1 MSVEGVILILAV
13 ACLSVAIF
21 FCLVRAVLGPRMT
34 DRLVAVNIISIKAVV
49 LILLIGRYL
58 RDDHFMDIA
67 LVYTLLSF
75 LAVIC
80 IAENM
85 LARTVRR
92 GEGKETAD
100 GTV

>member
-1 MSVEGVILILAV
+1 MSVERIVLILAI

-21 FCLVRAVLGPRMT
+21 FCLLRAVLGPRMT

-58 RDDHFMDIA
+58 RDSHFMDIA

-75 LAVIC
+75 LVVIC

-85 LARTVRR
+85 LMRARRR
-92 GEGKETAD
+92 DGGKEAAN